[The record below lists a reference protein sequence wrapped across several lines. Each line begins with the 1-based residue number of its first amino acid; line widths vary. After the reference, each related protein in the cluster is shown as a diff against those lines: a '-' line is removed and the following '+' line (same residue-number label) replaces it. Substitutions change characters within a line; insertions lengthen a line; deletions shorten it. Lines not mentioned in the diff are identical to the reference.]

1 MLFDSL
7 DTVVRLFRRASTTT
21 GLRTT
26 VHVIR
31 NAYET
36 GRKLAA
42 DFKETMAIKFS
53 RILPKWN
60 YSAIPHTSDTY

>member
-7 DTVVRLFRRASTTT
+7 DTVVRLMRRATTSS

-31 NAYET
+31 KAFET

-42 DFKETMAIKFS
+42 DFKDTMAIKFS

-60 YSAIPHTSDTY
+60 YSAIPQTSDNY